1 MSKPHQKIYSRTMF
15 VVEGNSKAVLVTQG
29 QRTSTRHFT
38 FAGPE
43 AALAWCRKH
52 HAGLVYS
59 PAQNPSLN

>member
-1 MSKPHQKIYSRTMF
+1 MF